1 MERALI
7 GNTPQERLENE
18 YLSKSYRE
26 MYLAVRTFHMLAEP
40 DSGVSLELEM
50 FMEKIFMETW
60 KDKNIVIEH
69 LQEGM
74 RLIHGIIDKSAS
86 IPPSKNMAKGGEGV
100 VNKTTTIP
108 PVPIKPGVPITGPS
122 QMTMSKSH
130 QNVPKG
136 LSKHLRGENR
146 LGIGSKR
153 TEWMRDT
160 LAGLEEEG
168 EGQESDAP
176 PR

>member
-1 MERALI
+1 MERVLK

-74 RLIHGIIDKSAS
+74 RLIHGIIDDSAAA
-86 IPPSKNMAKGGEGV
+86 PPSKNMVAKGGEGV
-100 VNKTTTIP
+100 VNKPTTP
-108 PVPIKPGVPITGPS
+108 SVPVEKPVVTKAGQSQTMMSKQIDRFPGSLKLGTKRALPLTGPL
-122 QMTMSKSH
+122 MSR
-130 QNVPKG
+130 G
-136 LSKHLRGENR
+136 L
-146 LGIGSKR
+146 
-153 TEWMRDT
+153 T
-160 LAGLEEEG
+160 EEG

-176 PR
+176 R